1 MTNYIERARMLAR
14 AVADGA
20 TDLTIAIFRVC
31 IAAAGASVKGAWVYI
46 PGRAT
51 PLKGW
56 RAAGEYVATLADTA
70 AFLRNLANAIDLAE
84 REIWPP
90 AAPSSLGQQVIAAGD
105 MTPLAARADDLN
117 AVAQHVAELA
127 SQLAALGATPPPAPV
142 EPETI
147 VVPLGADLPELLA
160 ADDRLLDR
168 IVKRAIYEAGK
179 TMLGVLDSW
188 IEGAR
193 ENHEAAGRR
202 GPFDEQFYPDDFR
215 NMINDMCRKLGAPEP
230 WRGRTP

>member
-1 MTNYIERARMLAR
+1 MTNHIEAARRIAR

-20 TDLTIAIFRVC
+20 TELTVALFRVYL
-31 IAAAGASVKGAWVYI
+31 AAAGATPNGAWVYI

-56 RAAGEYVATLADTA
+56 RAAGEYVANLADNS
-70 AFLRNLANAIDLAE
+70 AFLAHLANVIDLAE
-84 REIWPP
+84 REIRPP
-90 AAPSSLGQQVIAAGD
+90 AAPPNLGQQVIAAGD

-193 ENHEAAGRR
+193 ENHEAAGRHD
-202 GPFDEQFYPDDFR
+202 PFDEQFYPDDFR
-215 NMINDMCRKLGAPEP
+215 NMINDMCRELGAPEP